1 MAGRGRA
8 ALGDGAGASEAFFPF
23 RDGLDTCAAAE
34 VAAVVEGAASV
45 NYSKLVEAADELG
58 LVSVFAGERQ
68 FQR

>member
-1 MAGRGRA
+1 
-8 ALGDGAGASEAFFPF
+8 
-23 RDGLDTCAAAE
+23 